1 MKITV
6 VSLSPNSRAYDVPS
20 HEFFF
25 FNRFIVYRTRREFS
39 SVTLNLFRAL
49 PFTHHNSH
57 ATIVPGIAFCLA
69 GWYDGLK
76 DSHPCRAVCHFS
88 PLASYMAPP
97 RRQWAGESTGRG
109 LPVPASFLS
118 ILLPGCDR

>member
-6 VSLSPNSRAYDVPS
+6 VSLSPNSRAYDIPS
-20 HEFFF
+20 HEFL
-25 FNRFIVYRTRREFS
+25 NRFIVYRTRREFS

-88 PLASYMAPP
+88 PLASYIAPP
-97 RRQWAGESTGRG
+97 RSSGQ
-109 LPVPASFLS
+109 ASQQKGDFQFRLHFS
-118 ILLPGCDR
+118 PSAARV